1 MKDRENKKKMVV
13 VLKNLI
19 IKTKFKKYIF
29 GKQCIYIFY
38 VQHVYKQQ
46 ILQIKKCVLTPS
58 FINV

>member
-1 MKDRENKKKMVV
+1 MLVVFKK
-13 VLKNLI
+13 LNY
-19 IKTKFKKYIF
+19 KTKFKKYIF

-46 ILQIKKCVLTPS
+46 VSQIKKCVLTPS